1 MGATLRIES
10 LAVEDGRG
18 WQEPYDL
25 SGRLVAIVGPIDR
38 GKTSLVDCIDFVF
51 GREVQF
57 RGAVDARLVSVR
69 ARVRIGDEDVV
80 LHRSRRKPNT
90 VDVRTPEGSPITSLP
105 IRRQG
110 DQQELSDWLLARL
123 GLDDAFAS
131 VRLARDR
138 RLSFAHDL
146 LPYLH
151 IRQDDSERFIIR
163 PRSED
168 AARRVV
174 AALLLGLTSERS
186 ERLRTRAS
194 ELHNLAESRRRDV
207 ARIRAFLDESPATES
222 VALDADLARLRDGAA
237 RAARRLREL
246 REQGRAAT
254 RFADHL
260 RKRLEQARE
269 RLSSSEDDL
278 DRALRQR
285 DATRRELAHLDASLA
300 ELAKD
305 PTVPDE
311 HGRALPLLRYDTCTA
326 CGGDLSSRVVPPG
339 RCSLCTEPLPDAA
352 RAAEAQRLRQ
362 RRQRVAG
369 PLAEHQQELD
379 RARAAVDRARQ
390 QHADARTAFDGDT
403 SDSVAPHV
411 DAIAAATAELESL
424 RARITVLERIREPHE
439 RLVRRQREIEE
450 LEHEHELTCDELDRA
465 EAELTKPE
473 DVLQHIDDLFRRI
486 VDAFDLPWSTGRAR
500 LHPETLLPM
509 VDEQDF
515 GQRGGGSRTAVS
527 VAYSLALLMHALED
541 PMRSQL
547 PTLLVLDSPQ
557 KNMGRNDP
565 DQDLVTRMYTRIS
578 DYFEERRRHSGGRFE
593 NVQLIIVDNDIPAKV
608 RDHFRP
614 LIEFEGDEGFI
625 RDLENPHGLPDFPE
639 QLALDLNEG

>member
-25 SGRLVAIVGPIDR
+25 SG
-38 GKTSLVDCIDFVF
+38 
-51 GREVQF
+51 
-57 RGAVDARLVSVR
+57 RLVSVR